1 MVWLLKMSLINL
13 EKLYLAKGIYM
24 LEIIGTVFGI
34 FVVMRAIDKCIEEDE
49 EQEKLK
55 VLQQEMREELRLL
68 TIELNKDDKE

>member
-1 MVWLLKMSLINL
+1 
-13 EKLYLAKGIYM
+13 M

-55 VLQQEMREELRLL
+55 VLEQEMREELRLL